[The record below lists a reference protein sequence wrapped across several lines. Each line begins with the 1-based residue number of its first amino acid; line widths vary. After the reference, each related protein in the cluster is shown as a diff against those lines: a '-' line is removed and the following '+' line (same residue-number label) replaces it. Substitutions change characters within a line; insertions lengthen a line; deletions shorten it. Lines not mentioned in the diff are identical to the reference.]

1 MSKLDQETTDHC
13 LSWKQTQDF
22 VSKLNIGKQNTQY
35 MKSGEKNIIMKLES
49 LQNWKVGLNFNQGK
63 SLTNIQNKDN

>member
-22 VSKLNIGKQNTQY
+22 VSKLNIG
-35 MKSGEKNIIMKLES
+35 GKNIIMKLES

>member
-1 MSKLDQETTDHC
+1 MSKLDQKTTDHS

-35 MKSGEKNIIMKLES
+35 MKSGEKNIIMKLKS
-49 LQNWKVGLNFNQGK
+49 LQNWKVGLNLNQGK
-63 SLTNIQNKDN
+63 SLTNMQNKEN